1 MTHQRFNRLLTPGSI
16 LGFSLT
22 SGGVILGMLYG
33 LNDLY
38 HKISADYEVPLE
50 EWGRFQGDVW
60 ALLPSILITTL
71 VFYALSVVI
80 APDQSDRAALRR
92 IARSKLSQPLLSEQ
106 ELEMWSRLMEEVKHH
121 D

>member
-1 MTHQRFNRLLTPGSI
+1 MTQQRFNRLFSPGSI
-16 LGFSLT
+16 LGFSLVG
-22 SGGVILGMLYG
+22 GGVILGMLYG

-38 HKISADYEVPLE
+38 RKISADYQVPLG

-80 APDQSDRAALRR
+80 APDQSDRAAIRR
-92 IARSKLSQPLLSEQ
+92 IARAKLSQPLLSEQ
-106 ELEMWSRLMEEVKHH
+106 EIEMWSRVMEEVKH